1 MQVIWDTFV
10 RKWHMNSI
18 LFFDAMV
25 SHENLHIC
33 EPSYLE
39 IPINEIRILGFLL
52 AIFLN

>member
-1 MQVIWDTFV
+1 
-10 RKWHMNSI
+10 MNSI

-25 SHENLHIC
+25 SHHNLNIC

-39 IPINEIRILGFLL
+39 ILIIEIRIFGFLL